1 MDKLRF
7 GTAGIPI
14 STPQQHNTINGI
26 KHVRTL
32 NLDCLEL
39 EFVHSVNISAQK
51 APEVK
56 QTAKEHDIKL
66 TCHGQYYINL
76 NSQEKEKME
85 ASKYRIYNAAKIA
98 SLCGAKSMTFH
109 AAYYMKQAPELVYQ
123 KVKENLKPVLKKLQD
138 EGHSILLRPETTG
151 KATQWGDLKEIIKLS
166 QELEQVL
173 PCIDFSHLH
182 ARTQKNNTREEFQE
196 MLTQVESKLGRVA
209 LNKMHIHLS
218 GINYGEKGER
228 NHLTLTESDMN
239 YQDLLKVWKEFKI
252 KGIVISE
259 SPNIEKDA
267 LLLQNYWKRI

>member
-1 MDKLRF
+1 
-7 GTAGIPI
+7 
-14 STPQQHNTINGI
+14 
-26 KHVRTL
+26 
-32 NLDCLEL
+32 
-39 EFVHSVNISAQK
+39 
-51 APEVK
+51 
-56 QTAKEHDIKL
+56 KEHDIKL

-76 NSQEKEKME
+76 NSQEEAKME
-85 ASKYRIYNAAKIA
+85 ASKFRIYNAAKIA

-138 EGHSILLRPETTG
+138 EDHSILLRPETTG